1 MNAVSRYRE
10 STHLLNCFTRPETHI
25 SLRCSC
31 CYRGGQKSRVSLAR
45 AVYRSLQSDIY
56 LLDDPFAAVDV
67 STGST
72 MFHRSIGPS
81 SLLHSKTR
89 LVILN
94 SHLHLLR
101 FFDEVWVME
110 SSPAG
115 GQIVAKGRYEEIEAR
130 FPALLQQDRLAT
142 QAEGAAEQNAVP
154 AGRALNEIKE
164 EGADELSTTTNRRG
178 TGRSKTLFHLPKLTD
193 DDTGS
198 MAPNPRNRRGS
209 TSFYMPAVSPDGSMD
224 VGAVWEHRQL
234 PRSGDD
240 VLKRQLNKHREHQE
254 REESVSVYHMASR
267 QNALSPSHGALS
279 PFPITSMY
287 HDNGEGDE
295 TTGLVGNV
303 ETGPTGHLQQASRT
317 FNHLGQE
324 STQSKDSPSLQLNS
338 HPAYKPSALQ
348 WPTQGS
354 ARKDSEGRH
363 DSPLHGPRSRTDSP
377 LRVARAM
384 QLAHQ
389 SGVNSPNQDTPTDSP
404 RAGGDTKRRTSFSVA
419 APPPETLE
427 PLPKETSAATV
438 APAAATSADPSLMA
452 REDRASGSVGFQ
464 MWRYYFDLIALRKV
478 PEMMDVDPQTV
489 PVVVSNKK
497 SKAVIASFTNQGI
510 TTGKTS
516 FTNQSAHL
524 RTPQKGGLLTSTP
537 TPSETSTPE
546 ETDVSEMP
554 VVVTQDPETNTV
566 ISTTYAGLA
575 ILITVVSY
583 FILCQV
589 VRVGCDLLLTFWG
602 SEQASAE
609 TAREEGRDPEEHTL
623 LFWSLLCIAATVT
636 AIILVGLR
644 AWVFVK
650 LALRTSHALHRI
662 LFRRLLLAP
671 ITTFYDVQPL
681 GRILN
686 RMSKDM
692 DQCDSFLPDL
702 MAQFFQHGFNL
713 IGGLVLSVVS
723 TPYFLAVL
731 APICFAFY
739 RLQAYFRV
747 CSRELKRI
755 EGITRSPIFST
766 FGETLLGLPTIRA
779 YRCEE
784 AFIQKQRAAIRS
796 NNKIYQAFYLSSR
809 WLSLRL
815 DLISNFLVLGVGLFG
830 VGFRGGLD
838 PALIGL
844 AMLYTLQ
851 FLGLLQWA
859 VRVSVDTENSMTSVE
874 RLSHYHNLP
883 SEAAYI
889 VPASQAA
896 PFGWPSRGAITFSN
910 LKLRYRPELPLVL
923 KGVSAKIEPRE
934 KIGICGRTGSGKS
947 SLMVSLFRIVES
959 ARGSILI
966 DGVDISL
973 IGLKDL
979 RSSISIIP
987 QDPVMFS
994 GTIRMN
1000 LDPCGEKSDAQLWQI
1015 LEQVS
1020 MKAYVASLPLGLESH
1035 VNEYGDNY
1043 SHGEKQ
1049 LFCIAR
1055 ALLRQSRIIV
1065 LDEATA
1071 AVDNETDALI
1081 QKTIKESFA
1090 DCTVLTM

>member
-1 MNAVSRYRE
+1 
-10 STHLLNCFTRPETHI
+10 
-25 SLRCSC
+25 
-31 CYRGGQKSRVSLAR
+31 
-45 AVYRSLQSDIY
+45 
-56 LLDDPFAAVDV
+56 
-67 STGST
+67 
-72 MFHRSIGPS
+72 MFHQSIGPTS
-81 SLLHSKTR
+81 ILHDKTR
-89 LVILN
+89 MVVLN
-94 SHLHLLR
+94 SHLHLLK
-101 FFDEVWVME
+101 FFDQVWVME

-115 GQIVAKGRYEEIEAR
+115 GQIVAKGRYEEIEAK

-142 QAEGAAEQNAVP
+142 QVEGEGEQNAP
-154 AGRALNEIKE
+154 TSGRALNEIKE
-164 EGADELSTTTNRRG
+164 EASDEVSIVTTRNGGPSRAKTALYLPRMIDDG
-178 TGRSKTLFHLPKLTD
+178 TASIVVPQ
-193 DDTGS
+193 
-198 MAPNPRNRRGS
+198 PNRRGS
-209 TSFYMPAVSPDGSMD
+209 TSFYLPTSPDGSMD
-224 VGAVWEHRQL
+224 VGAVWEHRQV
-234 PRSGDD
+234 PQSGDD
-240 VLKRQLNKHREHQE
+240 VLKSQLKAHRKHQE

-279 PFPITSMY
+279 PIPIFSTY
-287 HDNGEGDE
+287 HDVGDGDE
-295 TTGLVGNV
+295 ATALVGSADTAPV
-303 ETGPTGHLQQASRT
+303 GHLQQASRS
-317 FNHLGQE
+317 FYHLTRE
-324 STQSKDSPSLQLNS
+324 SALKKDSPSPQLDQ
-338 HPAYKPSALQ
+338 HAAYRPSALQ
-348 WPTQGS
+348 WPAHGPLTK
-354 ARKDSEGRH
+354 KDSEAREG
-363 DSPLHGPRSRTDSP
+363 SPLHSAQSQTDSP
-377 LRVARAM
+377 LRVVRAM
-384 QLAHQ
+384 QLAHLGGGA
-389 SGVNSPNQDTPTDSP
+389 SGTPRQDTPADSP
-404 RAGGDTKRRTSFSVA
+404 RAGVDAKLRRTSFSVA

-427 PLPKETSAATV
+427 PESNPTTV
-438 APAAATSADPSLMA
+438 AVLAPTSVAASPAPSLMA

-464 MWRYYFDLIALRKV
+464 MWRYYFDLIALAKV
-478 PEMMDVDPQTV
+478 PEMMDVDEETIPKV
-489 PVVVSNKK
+489 PGKGA
-497 SKAVIASFTNQGI
+497 KAVIASFTNQG
-510 TTGKTS
+510 GMLQAS
-516 FTNQSAHL
+516 FTNQGNNNLQA
-524 RTPQKGGLLTSTP
+524 PQKGGVVVSATP
-537 TPSETSTPE
+537 TPTETSTPE
-546 ETDVSEMP
+546 EVDSSDLP
-554 VVVTQDPETNTV
+554 VAVIQDPETTRV
-566 ISTTYAGLA
+566 VSTTYAGVA
-575 ILITVVSY
+575 ILVAVVAY

-602 SEQASAE
+602 SEQASAT
-609 TAREEGRDPEEHTL
+609 TARAEGRDPNEHSL
-623 LFWSLLCIAATVT
+623 LFWALLCLAATFI

-644 AWVFVK
+644 AWIFVR

-713 IGGLVLSVVS
+713 VGGLVLSVVS

-739 RLQAYFRV
+739 HLQAYFRV

-784 AFIQKQRAAIRS
+784 AFILKQRAAIRA

-830 VGFRGGLD
+830 IFLRGGLD

-889 VPASQAA
+889 VPSSQSA
-896 PFGWPSRGAITFSN
+896 PFGWPTRGAIVFSN

-959 ARGSILI
+959 APGSILI

-973 IGLKDL
+973 IGLREL

-994 GTIRMN
+994 GTIRSN
-1000 LDPCGEKSDAQLWQI
+1000 LDPFHERTDAQLWQI

-1020 MKAYVASLPLGLESH
+1020 MKAYVSSLQMGLESH
-1035 VNEYGDNY
+1035 VNEYGDNF
-1043 SHGEKQ
+1043 SHGQKQ